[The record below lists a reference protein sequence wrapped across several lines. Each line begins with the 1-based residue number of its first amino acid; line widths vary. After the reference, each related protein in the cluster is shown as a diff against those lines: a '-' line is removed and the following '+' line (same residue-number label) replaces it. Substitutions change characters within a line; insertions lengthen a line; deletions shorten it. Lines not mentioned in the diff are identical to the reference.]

1 MFFTVPIRLNLKRL
15 GVAVL
20 TSAVLLVFAQPQP
33 LDALRR
39 NPESRGDGSTG
50 SAPLLETPA
59 DTLEPNDSPA
69 SAAMMVWGAGAA
81 PGEALSGVAT
91 ITGGLDLDFY
101 AVRLVLGDSLL
112 ATVTIPPGAADPLD
126 PSITIMDSTGTVLA
140 NDLFLP
146 GQASVAA
153 SYTGKYLLA
162 VSDRSLLVGSPFT
175 GEPREYQ
182 LRLSRLLR
190 RGDVDGSGALDY
202 RDAFVVF
209 MLASGLLDPAGV
221 EPRVL
226 AAADVDGD
234 GAVVGDMDDFNLLLR
249 RVEFIPLRDWGSGG
263 KRKSGGGATLLA
275 LAAGSQWTMEDL
287 LDVLPGK
294 KNGSALALWQR
305 LAGAASQLSAAP
317 AAALGPASP
326 NPFNPAT
333 TISFTVQND
342 MEVSLIVHDVRGRLV
357 RTLAAG
363 RYRAGN
369 HRVYWDGADNRGR
382 PLASGVYFSRLVA
395 DGVAISRKLVLLK

>member
-1 MFFTVPIRLNLKRL
+1 MPIRLNLKRVSAAAL
-15 GVAVL
+15 L
-20 TSAVLLVFAQPQP
+20 TSAVLLVFAQPRP
-33 LDALRR
+33 LEALRR

-50 SAPLLETPA
+50 SVALPETPA

-69 SAAMMVWGAGAA
+69 SAAMMTWGAGGA

-91 ITGGLDLDFY
+91 ISGGLDLDFY
-101 AVRLVLGDSLL
+101 AVRLELGDSLL
-112 ATVTIPPGAADPLD
+112 ALVTIPPDAASPLD
-126 PSITIMDSTGTVLA
+126 PSITVMDSVGTVLA
-140 NDLFLP
+140 DDLLLP

-153 SYTGKYLLA
+153 PYTGKYLLA
-162 VSDRSLLVGSPFT
+162 VSDRSLLAGSPFT
-175 GEPREYQ
+175 GEPRQYQ

-202 RDAFVVF
+202 RDAFIVF

-234 GAVVGDMDDFNLLLR
+234 GAVVGDMDDFNLLRR
-249 RVEFIPLRDWGSGG
+249 RVEFIPLRDGAASGG

-275 LAAGSQWTMEDL
+275 LAAGSAGSLEEL
-287 LDVLPGK
+287 LASVPAVNAD
-294 KNGSALALWQR
+294 SALALWRR
-305 LAGAASQLSAAP
+305 LAGAAPQLPAVP

-333 TISFTVQND
+333 TISFTVQKEMKVTLTIHN
-342 MEVSLIVHDVRGRLV
+342 VRGRLV

-363 RYRAGN
+363 RYPAGN
-369 HRVYWDGADNRGR
+369 HRVYWNGKDNRGR
-382 PLASGVYFSRLVA
+382 PLASGIYFSRLVA
-395 DGVAISRKLVLLK
+395 DGAAISRKLVLLK